1 MAVSMGRVG
10 SELGRSGF
18 WLSGALSAALLCL
31 SSVAQAQA
39 GDTADDMAR
48 RHFESGVAYLEE
60 SDYENALR
68 AFQKAYDL
76 SKRPEILLNVAVV
89 QERRGDVAGALAAL
103 RQYLDVAP
111 KNTDVDTVR
120 LRIQNLEKR
129 QAAEAPKTTAPVI
142 PPPAAPPP
150 AVPPPAA
157 PPPAPVATA
166 PSRTPMFIAFG
177 VGAVGA
183 ASAVVTGI
191 LANSEYQSA
200 KSDCSPHCSDGELSA
215 GRVLAVTS
223 TVFTGVAL
231 VGVGLGVTLLLL
243 EKPSEGPSTGSLA
256 LSVAP
261 TLGGARAGAAWRF

>member
-1 MAVSMGRVG
+1 M
-10 SELGRSGF
+10 
-18 WLSGALSAALLCL
+18 
-31 SSVAQAQA
+31 SSTARAQA

-89 QERRGDVAGALAAL
+89 QERRGDVSGALAAL
-103 RQYLDVAP
+103 RQYLDAAP
-111 KNTDVDTVR
+111 KSADVETIK

-129 QAAEAPKTTAPVI
+129 QAAEAPKTTAAAPPPPAAAA

-150 AVPPPAA
+150 PA
-157 PPPAPVATA
+157 PAPVATA

-183 ASAVVTGI
+183 GGAVVTGI

-200 KSDCSPHCSDGELSA
+200 KTDCSPRCTDGDLSA
-215 GRVLAVTS
+215 GRALAVTS
-223 TVFTGVAL
+223 TVFTGIAL
-231 VGVGLGVTLLLL
+231 VGVGVGVTLLLL
-243 EKPSEGPSTGSLA
+243 EKPSDGPNAGSLA

-261 TLGGARAGAAWRF
+261 ALGGARASAAWRF